1 MPREFKRTDRVADQI
16 QRELAWLLQREIKDP
31 RVGLVTIS
39 DVRVSRDMGY
49 AEVYFTLLS
58 TEELN
63 ASSPEVEQS
72 LKVLQGA
79 AGFLRSA
86 LGRAMKLRIVPHLRF
101 HFDALAGESR
111 RLDALINRAV
121 KEDGEHEHGEDGPA
135 GEDHEA
141 S

>member
-49 AEVYFTLLS
+49 ADVYITLLS
-58 TEELN
+58 AEELN
-63 ASSPEVEQS
+63 ASSPEVQQS

-79 AGFLRSA
+79 AGFLRGA
-86 LGRAMKLRIVPHLRF
+86 LGRAMKLRIIPHLRF
-101 HFDALAGESR
+101 HFDVLAGESR
-111 RLDALINRAV
+111 RMDALINRAV
-121 KEDGEHEHGEDGPA
+121 KEDAAHDQDDDEGAEESH
-135 GEDHEA
+135 
-141 S
+141 